1 MPCPRLR
8 CRAWRAA
15 VGWRG
20 FGAVGADRRGRRRR
34 PPTVDDR
41 QLHFS
46 PPTLTVAA
54 GTTVTWTNNDDIPHT
69 VRAVDG
75 SFHSKAM
82 DTADSYT
89 FTFTKPGVYSYFCSL
104 HPKMVGKV
112 IVK

>member
-1 MPCPRLR
+1 MPKLHF
-8 CRAWRAA
+8 AVAAAFAGVLGVAA
-15 VGWRG
+15 VTAALAAGQ
-20 FGAVGADRRGRRRR
+20 GATGVSIDNFS
-34 PPTVDDR
+34 
-41 QLHFS
+41 FS

-75 SFHSKAM
+75 AFHSKAM
-82 DTADSYT
+82 DSDDSYS
-89 FTFTKPGVYSYFCSL
+89 FTFAKPGVYSYFCSI